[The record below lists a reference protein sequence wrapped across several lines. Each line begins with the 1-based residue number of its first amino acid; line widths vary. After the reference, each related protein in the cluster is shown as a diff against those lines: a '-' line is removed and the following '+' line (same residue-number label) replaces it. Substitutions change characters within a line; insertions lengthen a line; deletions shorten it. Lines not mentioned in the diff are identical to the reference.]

1 MFSNFKRKFECL
13 CTKFEKFKFKKNSG
27 KSGNRKSSDRQV
39 PASLYFNKMG
49 RGRPPKENKITNAER
64 CRTYRSRHKE
74 AYKAKGA
81 LRKRIALE
89 NVKSKPSENR
99 LRLQRQAAA
108 KKALRLRKKLIIQA
122 GKVLLYL

>member
-1 MFSNFKRKFECL
+1 M
-13 CTKFEKFKFKKNSG
+13 KFEKFKFRKIQASLVIG
-27 KSGNRKSSDRQV
+27 KSSDRQV

-64 CRTYRSRHKE
+64 CKAYRNRHKE
-74 AYKAKGA
+74 AYKAKDA
-81 LRKRIALE
+81 LRKRIARE
-89 NVKSKPSENR
+89 NMKSKPAENR

-122 GKVLLYL
+122 GKVLFISLK